1 MTCKTFSPV
10 PRSECLPSDR
20 PVGPEGV
27 YSLPSM
33 ETQQAMD
40 LFVNPMTL
48 PLDAQDGSSVV
59 WPLDTQPA
67 DGSAG
72 AEARASVGRASSS
85 SAARTT
91 SAKPVKDEHA
101 SSQKKKRRAPS
112 EARLVQNAEAQK
124 RYR

>member
-27 YSLPSM
+27 HSLSSM

-72 AEARASVGRASSS
+72 GEARASVGRASS

>member
-1 MTCKTFSPV
+1 
-10 PRSECLPSDR
+10 
-20 PVGPEGV
+20 
-27 YSLPSM
+27 M

-67 DGSAG
+67 DGSAAG
-72 AEARASVGRASSS
+72 GEARASVGRASSS